1 MTAIELR
8 GVTHRY
14 EGVEMRFDLAVG
26 AGEWLALIGPSGA
39 GKSTLL
45 DLVAGFLR
53 PESGTVRLQGVD
65 RTRDE
70 PATRP
75 ISMMFQDNNLFA
87 HLTAEENVA
96 IGIEPR
102 ARLGR
107 AARERARSAL
117 AEVGLEGF
125 AKRRPSDMSGGERQ
139 RVALAR
145 VILRERPILLLDEP
159 FAALGPALRAEMLA
173 LVASL
178 RTRSPRPPTIVMVTH
193 HPDDARGFADRL
205 AFLEDGHIRLTG
217 PVAELLDR
225 SADSRLR
232 AYLGERAPPREG
244 L

>member
-1 MTAIELR
+1 
-8 GVTHRY
+8 
-14 EGVEMRFDLAVG
+14 
-26 AGEWLALIGPSGA
+26 
-39 GKSTLL
+39 
-45 DLVAGFLR
+45 
-53 PESGTVRLQGVD
+53 
-65 RTRDE
+65 
-70 PATRP
+70 
-75 ISMMFQDNNLFA
+75 MMFQDNNLFA

-107 AARERARSAL
+107 AALARARGAL

-125 AKRRPSDMSGGERQ
+125 AGRRPSDMSGGERQ

-178 RTRSPRPPTIVMVTH
+178 RGRGARPPTIVMVTH

-205 AFLEDGHIRLTG
+205 AFLDEGRIRLTG
-217 PVAELLDR
+217 PVTGLLDQ
-225 SADSRLR
+225 SSDPRLR
-232 AYLGERAPPREG
+232 AYLGRRAEPIETV
-244 L
+244 

>member
-1 MTAIELR
+1 MTAIELN

-14 EGVEMRFDLAVG
+14 EGAEMRFDLTVE

-45 DLVAGFLR
+45 DLLAGFLA
-53 PESGTVRLQGVD
+53 PESGTIHLMGAD
-65 RTRDE
+65 RTRDA

-96 IGIEPR
+96 IGLEPR

-107 AARERARSAL
+107 AARERARKGL

-125 AKRRPSDMSGGERQ
+125 GPRRPAEMSGGERQ

-145 VILRERPILLLDEP
+145 AFLRERPILLLDEP

-173 LVASL
+173 LVARL
-178 RTRSPRPPTIVMVTH
+178 RARASVPPAVVMVTH

-205 AFLEDGHIRLTG
+205 AFLDNGRIALTG
-217 PVAELLDR
+217 PVAELLDER
-225 SADSRLR
+225 PDPRLR
-232 AYLGERAPPREG
+232 AYLGGARDSGEP
-244 L
+244 